1 MRFAAPPPDIVSP
14 TTDIAAA
21 TAAFAEQTDGFAR
34 ETACFA
40 EQTAAF
46 ARATACFAA
55 PPPDIAAATDDIAAG
70 ASGFAEATA
79 CFAEQTA
86 GFALGE
92 NEDVRENLRDRL
104 VSYGAAKGKERL
116 ATNDT
121 KKLCVNYNS
130 PAVNGSWPRITLINT
145 DYFAGA
151 KWGFHGGAKG
161 KERWPHFTRQAGT
174 LICLSAD
181 EHK

>member
-1 MRFAAPPPDIVSP
+1 MRFAEPPPDIVSP
-14 TTDIAAA
+14 TADIAAA
-21 TAAFAEQTDGFAR
+21 TEAFAEPTDGFAR

-40 EQTAAF
+40 EKTAAF
-46 ARATACFAA
+46 AR
-55 PPPDIAAATDDIAAG
+55 
-70 ASGFAEATA
+70 ATA

-92 NEDVRENLRDRL
+92 NEDVRGNLRDKL

-116 ATNDT
+116 ATNGTNDT
-121 KKLCVNYNS
+121 NKLCVNYNS
-130 PAVNGSWPRITLINT
+130 PAVNGSGPRITLINT

-151 KWGFHGGAKG
+151 KWVSHGGAKG

>member
-1 MRFAAPPPDIVSP
+1 LRFAEPPPDIVSP
-14 TTDIAAA
+14 TADIAAA
-21 TAAFAEQTDGFAR
+21 TEAFAEPTDGFAR

-40 EQTAAF
+40 EKTAAF

-55 PPPDIAAATDDIAAG
+55 PPPDIAAATDDIATG
-70 ASGFAEATA
+70 AAGFARATA

-92 NEDVRENLRDRL
+92 NEDVRGNLRDKL

-116 ATNDT
+116 ATNGTNDT
-121 KKLCVNYNS
+121 NKLCVNYNS
-130 PAVNGSWPRITLINT
+130 PAVNGSGPRITLINT

-151 KWGFHGGAKG
+151 KWVSH
-161 KERWPHFTRQAGT
+161 
-174 LICLSAD
+174 
-181 EHK
+181 